1 MKKPLRSQDLFTLAL
16 VMFFLLWPWRRVGTG
31 SPLLRVGIRLLL
43 RHPGFR
49 MEPSGSNGRRV
60 LGTRS
65 FLWFGSLRI
74 GTFGPLL
81 EAFSVCHH
89 FGRRSSGCELRHP
102 LARRIQKAAGSSLLP
117 CNPGV
122 GGDSEDPHRQLGSCH
137 TWISGHHRH
146 RGYSFPEMGR
156 NGDPVQ
162 PRSRSPVLPAL
173 HVDARGSWVHWKAIR
188 TPARGLGPSGPFAR
202 TKSPPPASG

>member
-1 MKKPLRSQDLFTLAL
+1 
-16 VMFFLLWPWRRVGTG
+16 
-31 SPLLRVGIRLLL
+31 
-43 RHPGFR
+43 

-60 LGTRS
+60 LGTHS

-137 TWISGHHRH
+137 AWISGHHRH

-173 HVDARGSWVHWKAIR
+173 HVDARGRLGPLEGNSI
-188 TPARGLGPSGPFAR
+188 PLGLGHPGHSRGRNRRRRPRGKRPSHPFSRPAVECPFHGSSR
-202 TKSPPPASG
+202 TFCWVPCPNKPGNRILPFKGFHS